1 MSYMLVMWA
10 EPGNG
15 RKPFHKVEDLT
26 ETGGEV
32 RLPLGAGKYM
42 VNTKTL
48 STEEA
53 RLYRKDVDA
62 GLDPL
67 ERIFPPEVEKLGPEE
82 EQEQGK
88 GDGSGDPVGGGDGQ
102 V

>member
-1 MSYMLVMWA
+1 MSYLLVMWA
-10 EPGNG
+10 EPGHG
-15 RKPFHKVEDLT
+15 ATPLHKVEDLA
-26 ETGGEV
+26 ETGGAV
-32 RLPLGAGKYM
+32 HLPLGVGKFM

-53 RLYRKDVDA
+53 RLYRKDVAA
-62 GLDPL
+62 GIDPL
-67 ERIFPPEVEKLGPEE
+67 ARIFPEEKEE